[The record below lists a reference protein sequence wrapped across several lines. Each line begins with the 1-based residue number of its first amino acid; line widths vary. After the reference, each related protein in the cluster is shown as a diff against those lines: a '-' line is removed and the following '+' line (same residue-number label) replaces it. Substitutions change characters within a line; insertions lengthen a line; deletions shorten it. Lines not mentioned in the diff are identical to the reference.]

1 MISKRKMVGRLLLGM
16 LALSVAS
23 SLVGA
28 NMDSGLPAVE
38 VEDLADGNAN
48 DVLGH
53 DDAGVAVSQSRDGA
67 RVSHDANQSIS
78 HNVTTKLSFNI
89 EEYDDDTMHD
99 TSTNN
104 QRITIKT
111 AGRYIVSA
119 NIKIAVSSVGDR
131 LVFIRLNGSDLA
143 IVSVLPA
150 SINHT
155 NISIS
160 IIRNFSVNDFL
171 EIRVYQN
178 STGSLNVLSDATS
191 PFFAVQRLR
200 GE

>member
-1 MISKRKMVGRLLLGM
+1 MFRKKALGKVLLSALMIS
-16 LALSVAS
+16 AAAP
-23 SLVGA
+23 LVGA
-28 NMDSGLPAVE
+28 NKVTGRPQIEISDIV
-38 VEDLADGNAN
+38 DGTAN
-48 DVLGH
+48 YVLGW
-53 DDAGVAVSQSRDGA
+53 DGSGVAESQSRDGA

-78 HNVTTKLSFNI
+78 HNVTTKLSFNT

-200 GE
+200 SE